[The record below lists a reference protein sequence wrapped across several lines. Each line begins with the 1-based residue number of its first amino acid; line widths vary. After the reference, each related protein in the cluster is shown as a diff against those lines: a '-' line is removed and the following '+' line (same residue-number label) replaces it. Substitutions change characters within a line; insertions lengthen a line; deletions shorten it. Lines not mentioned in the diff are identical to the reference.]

1 MIVTKARE
9 AKTWADSAFLE
20 PGAQLSRPGST
31 CDPVRF
37 EESAQVDDAQ
47 LQEFAFSGNVS
58 LTRRVAV
65 ASRRELP

>member
-1 MIVTKARE
+1 MFAASVTVTKARE

-37 EESAQVDDAQ
+37 RSERTD
-47 LQEFAFSGNVS
+47 G
-58 LTRRVAV
+58 
-65 ASRRELP
+65 